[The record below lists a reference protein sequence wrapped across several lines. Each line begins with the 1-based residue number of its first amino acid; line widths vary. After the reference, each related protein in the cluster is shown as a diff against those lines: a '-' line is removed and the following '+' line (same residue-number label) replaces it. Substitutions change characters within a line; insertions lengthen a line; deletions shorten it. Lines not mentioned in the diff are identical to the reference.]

1 MKPNV
6 IETVTVILF
15 IMLFFILRSM
25 TKKTPEAHF
34 SVTEFL
40 IKGLYHIAA
49 FLEALAEA
57 CDSFLICFRDTDR
70 RIRSRAEEVR
80 KLKHYDPAKEN
91 KSEEAYDKQVAA
103 MDKTSF

>member
-1 MKPNV
+1 MNPNV
-6 IETVTVILF
+6 IGTVTVILF

-57 CDSFLICFRDTDR
+57 CDSFLICFRGSNKGSTV
-70 RIRSRAEEVR
+70 RSRAEEVR
-80 KLKHYDPAKEN
+80 KLESSTQLHSMYKR
-91 KSEEAYDKQVAA
+91 
-103 MDKTSF
+103 

>member
-1 MKPNV
+1 MNPNV

-57 CDSFLICFRDTDR
+57 SDSFLICFRDISMSKK
-70 RIRSRAEEVR
+70 IRSRAEDVR
-80 KLKHYDPAKEN
+80 KIDTETPSMYIR
-91 KSEEAYDKQVAA
+91 
-103 MDKTSF
+103 